1 MSIFYSY
8 VAADESLRGEFMH
21 QTRARGVGHR
31 KELTAELAL
40 RIL

>member
-1 MSIFYSY
+1 MNIIYSY
-8 VAADESLRGEFMH
+8 MAPDESLRGELMY
-21 QTRARGVGHR
+21 QTRARGARHR